1 MEKLYQ
7 YLPEELVTFILVTV
21 FSLLIG
27 LSLRRI
33 SLKREGETTLFGT
46 DRTFTFIGILGYL
59 LYILDPTDYRL
70 FMGGGAVL
78 GLLLALN
85 YYVKQAQFHV
95 FGVTTI
101 IIALITYCIAPIVAT
116 QPSWF
121 YVMVIV
127 TVLLF
132 TELKHTFTELAQ
144 RMKNDEMITLA
155 KFLAIS
161 GIILPMLPDDNL
173 IPGINL
179 TPYSIWLATVVV
191 SGISYLSYL
200 LKRYVFRESG
210 ILVSGIVGGLYSS
223 TATIS
228 VLARKSRKVSA
239 QEAPEYV
246 AAMLLAVSMMFLRF
260 LILIGIF
267 SIGALT
273 AIYPYLLIM
282 SAVAAGTAW
291 FLHSRWKRPAMSETV
306 DEDEDGSNPLEFKV
320 ALILPCFCGIY
331 NSHSLY
337 VDIRWRGRV
346 DSALLCFRLQ
356 RHHSVHLESS
366 AGYGQC
372 ACFIDNGLQHA
383 GDSKQHCRKYVL
395 CIVLLRQ
402 EESVA
407 FVGVERLR
415 LCHCRQ
421 CVPAVVFLLSVNQCA
436 FRFF

>member
-1 MEKLYQ
+1 M
-7 YLPEELVTFILVTV
+7 
-21 FSLLIG
+21 
-27 LSLRRI
+27 
-33 SLKREGETTLFGT
+33 
-46 DRTFTFIGILGYL
+46 
-59 LYILDPTDYRL
+59 
-70 FMGGGAVL
+70 
-78 GLLLALN
+78 
-85 YYVKQAQFHV
+85 

-267 SIGALT
+267 SVGALT

-320 ALILPCFCGIY
+320 ALIFAVLFVVFTIATHYTLIY
-331 NSHSLY
+331 AGEGGLTLLSFVSGFSDITPFILNLLQGTGNVPVSLITACSMQAIVSNIAVNMCY
-337 VDIRWRGRV
+337 ALFFSGKKSPLRSWVLRGFGCV
-346 DSALLCFRLQ
+346 IA
-356 RHHSVHLESS
+356 
-366 AGYGQC
+366 A
-372 ACFIDNGLQHA
+372 N
-383 GDSKQHCRKYVL
+383 
-395 CIVLLRQ
+395 VLLLL
-402 EESVA
+402 
-407 FVGVERLR
+407 FFY
-415 LCHCRQ
+415 
-421 CVPAVVFLLSVNQCA
+421 FL
-436 FRFF
+436 

>member
-1 MEKLYQ
+1 MERLYHF
-7 YLPEELVTFILVTV
+7 LPRELVTFVLVTL

-27 LSLRRI
+27 LSQRKI
-33 SLKREGETTLFGT
+33 SLRREGEATQFGT

-59 LYILDPTDYRL
+59 LYILDPVEYRL

-78 GLLLALN
+78 GLLLGLN
-85 YYVKQAQFHV
+85 YYVKQVKFHV

-101 IIALITYCIAPIVAT
+101 IIALITYCIAPIVDT

-161 GIILPMLPDDNL
+161 GIILPMLPNDNL

-179 TPYSIWLATVVV
+179 TPYSVWLATVVV

-228 VLARKSRKVSA
+228 VLARKSRNASV
-239 QEAPEYV
+239 QDAPEYV

-267 SIGALT
+267 SRETLL

-282 SAVAAGTAW
+282 SVVSAIVAW
-291 FLHSRWKRPAMSETV
+291 HLHARRQRTGDGGQAS
-306 DEDEDGSNPLEFKV
+306 EDEDSSNPLEFKV
-320 ALILPCFCGIY
+320 ALIFAMLFVVFTILTHYTLVYAGTGGLNLLSFI
-331 NSHSLY
+331 SGFS
-337 VDIRWRGRV
+337 DITPFILN
-346 DSALLCFRLQ
+346 LLQ
-356 RHHSVHLESS
+356 
-366 AGYGQC
+366 G
-372 ACFIDNGLQHA
+372 
-383 GDSKQHCRKYVL
+383 
-395 CIVLLRQ
+395 
-402 EESVA
+402 SVA
-407 FVGVERLR
+407 VLVVTACSIQAIVSNIAVNMCYALFFSGRKSPLRPWIVGGFG
-415 LCHCRQ
+415 
-421 CVPAVVFLLSVNQCA
+421 CVIAVNVCLLL
-436 FRFF
+436 FFYLL

>member
-1 MEKLYQ
+1 
-7 YLPEELVTFILVTV
+7 
-21 FSLLIG
+21 
-27 LSLRRI
+27 
-33 SLKREGETTLFGT
+33 
-46 DRTFTFIGILGYL
+46 
-59 LYILDPTDYRL
+59 
-70 FMGGGAVL
+70 MGGGAIL

-101 IIALITYCIAPIVAT
+101 VIALITYCIAPIVAT

-161 GIILPMLPDDNL
+161 GIILPMLPNENL
-173 IPGINL
+173 IPGVNL

-228 VLARKSRKVSA
+228 VLARKSRKASP

-267 SIGALT
+267 SVDTLT

-282 SAVAAGTAW
+282 SAVSAGTAW
-291 FLHSRWKRPAMSETV
+291 FLHSKWKRPAVSGAA
-306 DEDEDGSNPLEFKV
+306 DEDEDSSNPLEFKV
-320 ALILPCFCGIY
+320 ALIFAVLFVVFTIATHYTLIY
-331 NSHSLY
+331 AGKSGLTLLSFVSGFSDITPFILNLLQGTGSVPVSLITACSMQAIVSNIAVNMCY
-337 VDIRWRGRV
+337 
-346 DSALLCFRLQ
+346 ALFF
-356 RHHSVHLESS
+356 SGKKSS
-366 AGYGQC
+366 
-372 ACFIDNGLQHA
+372 
-383 GDSKQHCRKYVL
+383 
-395 CIVLLRQ
+395 LR
-402 EESVA
+402 SWILGG
-407 FVGVERLR
+407 FG
-415 LCHCRQ
+415 
-421 CVPAVVFLLSVNQCA
+421 CVIIANVFLLL
-436 FRFF
+436 FFYFL

>member
-1 MEKLYQ
+1 
-7 YLPEELVTFILVTV
+7 
-21 FSLLIG
+21 
-27 LSLRRI
+27 
-33 SLKREGETTLFGT
+33 
-46 DRTFTFIGILGYL
+46 
-59 LYILDPTDYRL
+59 
-70 FMGGGAVL
+70 
-78 GLLLALN
+78 
-85 YYVKQAQFHV
+85 
-95 FGVTTI
+95 
-101 IIALITYCIAPIVAT
+101 
-116 QPSWF
+116 
-121 YVMVIV
+121 
-127 TVLLF
+127 
-132 TELKHTFTELAQ
+132 
-144 RMKNDEMITLA
+144 MITLA

-267 SIGALT
+267 SVGALT

-320 ALILPCFCGIY
+320 ALIFAVLFVVFTIATHYTLIY
-331 NSHSLY
+331 AGEGGLTLLSFVSGFS
-337 VDIRWRGRV
+337 DITPFILN
-346 DSALLCFRLQ
+346 LLQ
-356 RHHSVHLESS
+356 
-366 AGYGQC
+366 GTGKC
-372 ACFIDNGLQHA
+372 ACFIDNSLQHA

-421 CVPAVVFLLSVNQCA
+421 CVPAVVFLLL
-436 FRFF
+436 